1 MTNSNY
7 LKRIAWS
14 AMLTL
19 AFLWLP
25 VGNQG
30 LARAAESMAAQ
41 QQGTITGTV
50 IDDQGE
56 PVIGASVV
64 VEGTATG
71 SITDLDGNFTLKVA
85 PGTKLKVS
93 FIGFTDQVVAARNG
107 MVVTLRED
115 ATALQE
121 VEVIAYGVQKK
132 VTVTGAISSVKS
144 EDLTRTPMGSV
155 SNVLGGQLSGL
166 TTVQYSGEPGAD
178 AADIFIRGQ
187 ATWSDSSPLVQIDG
201 VVRDYSDMTALDPNE
216 IESIT
221 VLKDASATAVF
232 GVRGANGVI
241 LVTTKRGKAGKAV
254 ISFSTSAS
262 IVAPTKLIETA
273 NSYEYATFHNAMRA
287 NDGLE
292 PMFSQEVLDMFKNHT
307 DPIRFPDMNWTDYI
321 MRDVTLQTQHNMS
334 ISGGTDRVRYFISAA
349 AYTQGGM
356 FKEYDLPY
364 NLSFQYRRFNYRANL
379 DMDVTKT
386 TTLSFDISGNVDN
399 NDRPNNSQGT
409 AGIVKNIY
417 YATPFYSPGIVDGK
431 MVYSTNEAFSD
442 GLSLPFTGDVDPMTY
457 RNGNSAHNSNNRLT
471 INLTLDQKLDFVTK
485 GLSFK
490 LKGAYNSSFSVS
502 KIGTC
507 AIATYTPK
515 LLEDGTIGYQK
526 SGEDGGVSWSYST
539 GKARDWYMEASF
551 NYARSFGDH
560 NVTALLLYNQSKEY
574 YYGGTSA
581 VYRDVPRGYVGLVG
595 RVTYDYKNKYM
606 ADFNIGYNGSENF
619 APEHRFGTFPAGSIG
634 WVMSEEKWFDVLKP
648 WVSFLKLR
656 VSLGLVGN
664 DKTSDSSLRFLYL
677 SDPYITNSSDLAN
690 RSQSTDDHYG
700 YSYGINNS
708 STSLGSYEA
717 SKNNPDV
724 TWEKALKQNYGIDI
738 NFFDDRLG
746 ASFDYYREN
755 RTGILLQDG
764 TAPAIIGFSVPYSN
778 NGEVH
783 SWGWE
788 LSLKWND
795 RVGKDFRYWANF
807 NRSYNQN
814 KIIEK
819 KEAPQEY
826 DYQYEKG
833 HRIGARKQYL
843 FFRYYDED
851 TEALYEAKYNRPY
864 PTQISHLEYGDC
876 VYVDL
881 NGDRIIDN
889 NNMSYDYGYT
899 NDPEYMAGLTVGFS
913 FKNWEFN
920 MQWTGAWNVS
930 RYVSDVYQRPF
941 LSSAGNQYGGLVKY
955 HLDNTWTAENPSQD
969 AKYPRATWTNAD
981 NNYATSTLYEQ
992 DSKYLRLKT
1001 LQIAYNFKLPFMK
1014 HIGLNTFQLAL
1025 SGYNLFTFTPYI
1037 WGDPESVASSA
1048 PTYPLTR
1055 SYSLSLKLG
1064 F

>member
-1 MTNSNY
+1 MVLS
-7 LKRIAWS
+7 LLFA
-14 AMLTL
+14 
-19 AFLWLP
+19 WLP
-25 VGNQG
+25 MASAV
-30 LARAAESMAAQ
+30 AAESDTQ
-41 QQGTITGTV
+41 QQETITGTV
-50 IDDQGE
+50 LDDTGE
-56 PVIGASVV
+56 PIIGASVIV
-64 VEGTATG
+64 DGTGTG
-71 SITDLDGNFTLKVA
+71 TITDLDGNFTLKVA
-85 PGTKLKVS
+85 PGTKLKIS
-93 FIGFTDQVVAARNG
+93 FIGFTEQIVSAKNNMTVI
-107 MVVTLRED
+107 LKED
-115 ATALQE
+115 SMTMQE

-155 SNVLGGQLSGL
+155 SNVLGGQLTGL

-201 VVRDYSDMTALDPNE
+201 VVRDYSDMAALDPNE

-241 LVTTKRGKAGKAV
+241 LVTTKRGKAGKATV
-254 ISFSTSAS
+254 SFSTSAS
-262 IVAPTKLIETA
+262 IVSPTKLIETA

-307 DPIRFPDMNWTDYI
+307 DPIRFPDVNWTDYI
-321 MRDVTLQTQHNMS
+321 MRNVTIQSQHNMT

-356 FKEYDLPY
+356 FKEYDVPY

-386 TTLSFDISGNVDN
+386 TLVSLDISGNVDN

-417 YATPFYSPGIVDGK
+417 YATPFFSPGIVNGK
-431 MVYSTNEAFSD
+431 MVYSTNEAYSD
-442 GLSLPFTGDVDPMTY
+442 GLSLPFVGDVDPMTY
-457 RNGNSAHNSNNRLT
+457 RNGNSAHNSNNRLSINAT
-471 INLTLDQKLDFVTK
+471 IEQKLDFVTK
-485 GLSFK
+485 GLSFR
-490 LKGAYNSSFSVS
+490 LKGAYNSSFTVS
-502 KIGTC
+502 KIGSA
-507 AIATYTPK
+507 AIATYQPK
-515 LLEDGTIGYQK
+515 LLEDGSIGYQK

-539 GKARDWYMEASF
+539 GKARDWYMEAGF
-551 NYARSFGDH
+551 NYARTFGDH
-560 NVTALLLYNQSKEY
+560 SVTALLLYNQSKEY
-574 YYGGTSA
+574 YYGSN
-581 VYRDVPRGYVGLVG
+581 YSDVPRGYVGLVG
-595 RVTYDYKNKYM
+595 RITYDYKNKYM
-606 ADFNIGYNGSENF
+606 ADINIGYNGSENF
-619 APEHRFGTFPAGSIG
+619 SPEHRFGTFPAGSIG
-634 WVMSEEKWFDVLKP
+634 WVMSEEKFFKPLKP

-664 DKTSDSSLRFLYL
+664 DKTSDADLRFLYL
-677 SDPYITNSSDLAN
+677 SDPYITNSSDLQN
-690 RSQSTDDHYG
+690 RSQTTDDHYG

-708 STSLGSYEA
+708 STSLGTYEA
-717 SKNNPDV
+717 SKNNPEV
-724 TWEKALKQNYGIDI
+724 SWEKALKQNYGIDI
-738 NFFDDRLG
+738 NFFDDRL
-746 ASFDYYREN
+746 AAAFDYYYERRWN
-755 RTGILLQDG
+755 ILLQDG
-764 TAPAIIGFSVPYSN
+764 TAPAIIGFNVPYSN
-778 NGEVH
+778 QGEVH

-795 RVGKDFRYWANF
+795 RVGKDFRYWATF
-807 NRSYNQN
+807 NLSYNQN
-814 KIIEK
+814 KIIER

-826 DYQYEKG
+826 DYQYQKG

-843 FFRYYDED
+843 FYRYYDEG
-851 TEALYEAKYNRPY
+851 TEARYEAEFNRPY
-864 PTQISHLEYGDC
+864 PTQISHLQYGDC

-889 NNMSYDYGYT
+889 NDMSYDYGFT
-899 NDPEYMAGLTVGFS
+899 NDPEYMAGLTLGFS
-913 FKNWEFN
+913 YKGWELN

-930 RYVSDVYQRPF
+930 RVISDVYQRPF

-969 AKYPRATWTNAD
+969 AKYPRATWENAD

-1001 LQIAYNFKLPFMK
+1001 LQLAYNFDLPFMK
-1014 HIGLNTFQLAL
+1014 KIGMHQFQLAL
-1025 SGYNLFTFTPYI
+1025 SGYNLFTFTPYL